1 MLTSLQYIPQLKSL
15 LYNLRNE
22 QEKEQCIR
30 MLPRLVE
37 LNRQIVRASHLNSPV
52 APKKEVPSIQQKD
65 IEDIAVLYDR
75 IRQVYRENGV
85 EVD

>member
-1 MLTSLQYIPQLKSL
+1 M
-15 LYNLRNE
+15 
-22 QEKEQCIR
+22 
-30 MLPRLVE
+30 VE